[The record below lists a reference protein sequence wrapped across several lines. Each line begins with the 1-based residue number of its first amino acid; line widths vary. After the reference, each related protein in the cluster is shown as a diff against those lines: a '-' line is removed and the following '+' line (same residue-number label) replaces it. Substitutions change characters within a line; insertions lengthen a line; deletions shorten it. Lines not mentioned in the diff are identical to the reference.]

1 MQRVLFFSLALITA
15 PSTAFAQGA
24 LKVSSEKTVGG
35 FMHVESV
42 AYDPSAKV
50 LYASEFGTQKLDP
63 TLKDGKGRIAK
74 LDLDGKVLEQ
84 KFLPAAGGQALHKP
98 KGIWVKGNRLWVTDI
113 DSVWVF
119 DLKTKKGRKLPLP
132 EAKFANDAGVAENA
146 LYVSDNNTDKVFRIQ
161 PADFLNSKAE
171 PSITTVLAG
180 KGVLPN
186 GIYPGSDGRLLI
198 GGFSPSKPNPIYALS
213 RKGELK
219 PFSDPIGNIDG
230 LYQLK
235 DGSVLGTDWKSG
247 SLFQWSKKGGMVK
260 LATGFK
266 GPADFCVIPGK
277 AGYTV
282 VVPDLVQGNIRLVQ
296 LTAK

>member
-1 MQRVLFFSLALITA
+1 MIRLFALVLAAS
-15 PSTAFAQGA
+15 STAFAQGS

-35 FMHVESV
+35 FVHVESV
-42 AYDPSAKV
+42 AYDPATKV

-63 TLKDGKGRIAK
+63 ALKDGNGRIVK

-84 KFLPAAGGQALHKP
+84 KFLPAVGAQALHKP

-113 DSVWVF
+113 DAVWVF
-119 DLKTKKGRKLPLP
+119 DLKTKKGRKLALP
-132 EAKFANDAGVAENA
+132 EAKFANDPAVMGKA
-146 LYVSDNNTDKVFRIQ
+146 LYVSDNRTDKVFRID
-161 PADFLNSKAE
+161 PADFLTAKSE
-171 PSITTVLAG
+171 PQVTTVLDG

-198 GGFSPSKPNPIYALS
+198 GGFSPSKPNPVYALS

-230 LYQLK
+230 LYQMK

-247 SLFQWSKKGGMVK
+247 SLFQWSRKGGMVK

-277 AGYTV
+277 GGYTV